1 MHATETSKSPRVPLS
16 PRGQEATRPPENLRV
31 VSPPP
36 YCRANVTPVMM
47 RGYTPCMLVLPC
59 PLHGDNPSFHGS

>member
-1 MHATETSKSPRVPLS
+1 MSPTKSPRFGI
-16 PRGQEATRPPENLRV
+16 PRGRAARAPETPRAA
-31 VSPPP
+31 SPPP

-47 RGYTPCMLVLPC
+47 RGYTPCMQLLPC